1 MCLKTT
7 NHLVSNLYINKTRLK
22 VAKCFDDV
30 QSFIFDVKF
39 GDFWIYL
46 GGWLDLESKVEFSVL
61 SAPPA
66 ALKTTKQVRARKT
79 AFWTLLAALSL
90 WENQPF
96 RDKNEQFITIF
107 EISMNLLVFIYFEN
121 WLDLESK
128 VEFSVL
134 SAPPAALKTTK
145 QVRAR
150 KTAFWTLLAALSLWE
165 NLPFRDKNEQFII
178 IFVES

>member
-46 GGWLDLESKVEFSVL
+46 GGWLDLGSNVEFSVL

-66 ALKTTKQVRARKT
+66 ALKTTKHVRARK
-79 AFWTLLAALSL
+79 
-90 WENQPF
+90 
-96 RDKNEQFITIF
+96 I
-107 EISMNLLVFIYFEN
+107 
-121 WLDLESK
+121 
-128 VEFSVL
+128 
-134 SAPPAALKTTK
+134 
-145 QVRAR
+145 
-150 KTAFWTLLAALSLWE
+150 AFWTLLAALSLWE

-178 IFVES
+178 IFEHIDDFIDLELFWKLIRSWVKSRVFGFKCSTRCAENDQTGPSSKNRFLDTFGCAKPLRKPAV